1 MADYSCQINEYGST
15 DEMLRENK
23 DGTKKNKTGK
33 NLNENLNLYSI
44 EIVLYFFFYY
54 FFPPLPPDI
63 VSPDSN

>member
-1 MADYSCQINEYGST
+1 MTQIKNGFQKNGGWEGMADYSCQINEYGFT

-44 EIVLYFFFYY
+44 EIVLYFF
-54 FFPPLPPDI
+54 
-63 VSPDSN
+63 

>member
-23 DGTKKNKTGK
+23 DVTKKYKTGK

-44 EIVLYFFFYY
+44 EIVLYSFY
-54 FFPPLPPDI
+54 
-63 VSPDSN
+63 